1 MGWQSIFTSF
11 LARKNT
17 WTVVGLSIEAS
28 VPLLGWTEIMELKFV
43 GKTPKVSTVK
53 LDDKDKESI

>member
-1 MGWQSIFTSF
+1 M
-11 LARKNT
+11 
-17 WTVVGLSIEAS
+17 GLSIEAS